1 MQYQQLDL
9 FGAPQE
15 MDCAESPLE
24 RTTAQSQLLMDQ
36 NRNRLLE
43 ALFKQAGRDDAAVP
57 HHHTYTGLAEALHI
71 AVGRALVDQMLS
83 SEAFDTNWLVADSQ
97 S

>member
-1 MQYQQLDL
+1 MQYQQLEL
-9 FGAPQE
+9 FGAPQKP
-15 MDCAESPLE
+15 DCAEPLAE
-24 RTTAQSQLLMDQ
+24 RTATQSQLLMDQ

-57 HHHTYTGLAEALHI
+57 HHHTYTKLAEALHI
-71 AVGRALVDQMLS
+71 AVGRALVDQLLS
-83 SEAFDTNWLVADSQ
+83 SEAFDTNWLVAESQ